1 MPPADPAATDRFD
14 MTDALSRLLTRQD
27 WLLADGATGT
37 ALLNM
42 GLGPD
47 EPAEQWNLD
56 HPDRIRQ
63 LHRAAV
69 EAGSSVI
76 LTNSFGGNASRL
88 RLHGAQDRL
97 RPMNRAAAELAR
109 EVADQADRPVVVA
122 GSMGPIGEIM
132 APMGNLT
139 QKTATAL
146 FHEQAEALKDGGVDV
161 LWFETLSSLE
171 EIRAA
176 ADAAQLA
183 GMAWCGMMS
192 FDTAGRTMMGVTPTQ
207 LATLI
212 DRLPHAPVAYG
223 ANCGLGVAEL
233 LRSVSGFQASG
244 CERPLIAKA
253 NAGVP
258 RFEDGGIHYDGT
270 PRMMAEYAVLAR
282 DLGVRI
288 IGGCC
293 GTTPQHLRAMN
304 EALQTRPKGPR
315 PSLEQI
321 ASRLDDAA
329 SGAA

>member
-1 MPPADPAATDRFD
+1 MSDE
-14 MTDALSRLLTRQD
+14 LTRMLGERP
-27 WLLADGATGT
+27 WLVADGAMGT
-37 ALLNM
+37 NLYNM
-42 GLGPD
+42 GLAPGQAPD
-47 EPAEQWNLD
+47 LWSDSQ
-56 HPDRIRQ
+56 PDKVRD
-63 LHRAAV
+63 LHRQMIESGAD
-69 EAGSSVI
+69 VI
-76 LTNSFGGNASRL
+76 LTNSFGANATRL
-88 RLHGAQDRL
+88 RVSGAEDRVAPL
-97 RPMNRAAAELAR
+97 NRAAAELAR

-183 GMAWCGMMS
+183 GMPWCGMMS

-329 SGAA
+329 SGSA